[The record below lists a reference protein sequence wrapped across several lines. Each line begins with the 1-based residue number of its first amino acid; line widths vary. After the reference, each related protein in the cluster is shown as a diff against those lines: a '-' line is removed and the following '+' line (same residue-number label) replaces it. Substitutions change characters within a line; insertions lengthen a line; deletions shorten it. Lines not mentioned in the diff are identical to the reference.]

1 MKSSS
6 VKIYETPD
14 AMQVQETKWRKA
26 GKSIGFVPTM
36 GALHQGHMELVRAS
50 LEENDV
56 TVVSIFVNPIQFGP
70 NEDYNH
76 YPRTL
81 ETDLGLLKRD
91 KVTALYLPD
100 NRVMYPKGFNTRI
113 TVVGTLL
120 ENLCAPFRP
129 GHFEGVATVVVKL
142 VNAVH
147 PTRLY
152 LGQKDAQQAIILQRV
167 LRDLDFDMEVRIC
180 PIVREPDGLAM
191 SSRNKNLSL
200 EGRASAPVLYK
211 ALKVG
216 KSIVDLGETDTE
228 KVLDEIKNVIQDE
241 RSVKLQY
248 LEAVHSESLVLL
260 RAIEPGKTLVA
271 LAAYLDNVR
280 LIDNIVV

>member
-1 MKSSS
+1 LKSHS
-6 VKIYETPD
+6 VKIFEDPL
-14 AMQVQETKWRKA
+14 AIQAQGAKWRKA
-26 GKSIGFVPTM
+26 GKSTGFVPTM

-50 LEENDV
+50 QEENDV
-56 TVVSIFVNPIQFGP
+56 TVVSIYVNPIQFGP
-70 NEDYNH
+70 NEDYNR

-81 ETDLGLLKRD
+81 EADLGLLKD
-91 KVTALYLPD
+91 GKVGALYLPD
-100 NRVMYPKGFNTRI
+100 NRVMYPKGFNTR
-113 TVVGTLL
+113 VSVGGTLL

-142 VNAVH
+142 VNAVQ
-147 PTRLY
+147 PNRLY
-152 LGQKDAQQAIILQRV
+152 LGQKDVQQAIILQRV
-167 LRDLDFDMEVRIC
+167 LRDLDFDLKVRIC

-200 EGRASAPVLYK
+200 EGRAVAPVFYK

-216 KSIVDLGETDTE
+216 KSIVDLGETDAE

-248 LEAVHSESLVLL
+248 LEAVHLESLSLL
-260 RAIEPGKTLVA
+260 RVIEPGKTLIA

>member
-1 MKSSS
+1 
-6 VKIYETPD
+6 
-14 AMQVQETKWRKA
+14 
-26 GKSIGFVPTM
+26 
-36 GALHQGHMELVRAS
+36 
-50 LEENDV
+50 
-56 TVVSIFVNPIQFGP
+56 
-70 NEDYNH
+70 
-76 YPRTL
+76 
-81 ETDLGLLKRD
+81 
-91 KVTALYLPD
+91 
-100 NRVMYPKGFNTRI
+100 MYPKGFNTR
-113 TVVGTLL
+113 VSVGGTLL

-142 VNAVH
+142 VNAVQ
-147 PTRLY
+147 PNRLY
-152 LGQKDAQQAIILQRV
+152 LGQKDVQQAIILQRV
-167 LRDLDFDMEVRIC
+167 LRDLDFDLKVRIC

-200 EGRASAPVLYK
+200 EGRAVAPVFYK

-216 KSIVDLGETDTE
+216 KSIVDLGETDAE

-248 LEAVHSESLVLL
+248 LEAVHLESLSLL
-260 RAIEPGKTLVA
+260 RVIEPGKTLIA